1 MDIVIVGSGPA
12 GLQAA
17 LHCRRC
23 WPQKSVTLIEAEGTV
38 GYCRPMLPQFMAGQV
53 EEERLFYLKPE
64 EDPLLKVQTGVT
76 IQSLDRQSQIL
87 HLDNQEKIAYERLI
101 LAPGGR
107 PIIPSIDGLDSLQGI
122 FPVRNLP
129 EAKKVREWINQG
141 QQIIVLGGGLVGVK
155 TAAYLR
161 VSGFHIS
168 LVEKEDHLLPQAL
181 KGHAAR
187 LVEDHFQRIG
197 IRLFLGQTLKYVEGE
212 NGFLRAVN
220 LDGKGVPCGALL
232 VAVGSV
238 PNVAFLESS
247 GLLEQG
253 KLLVSP
259 ALQTCDPKIFAAGDA
274 VTIATSEGKK
284 VTPWTW
290 PQAVSQGKLAAENL
304 YRSNPAAL
312 KVLTRPNSMN
322 LQGLSIAMLGAQA
335 EGSEEISYG
344 SPAAGSL
351 RQAFLLNGR
360 MIGGALLGDVSAVGP
375 LHHLIFNGRDAECEV
390 NKLIK
395 PLLQAIPPNPLV
407 YGKRRQRARFRINME
422 DKKQC

>member
-1 MDIVIVGSGPA
+1 MEIVIVGSGPA

-17 LHCRRC
+17 LLCRRC
-23 WPQKSVTLIEAEGTV
+23 WPQKSVTLIEGEGTI

-53 EEERLFYLKPE
+53 EEEKLFYLKPE
-64 EDPLLKVQTGVT
+64 EDPLLKVRTGVKV
-76 IQSLDRQSQIL
+76 QSLNRETQTL
-87 HLDNQEKIAYERLI
+87 HLESREKIDYERLV

-107 PIIPSIDGLDSLQGI
+107 PIIPRIDGLDSLQGI

-129 EAKKVREWINQG
+129 EARKVREWINKDR
-141 QQIIVLGGGLVGVK
+141 QIIVLGGGLVGVK

-161 VSGFHIS
+161 VSGFQIS

-187 LVEDHFQRIG
+187 VVEDHLRRIG
-197 IRLFLGQTLKYVEGE
+197 IRLFLGQTLKYVEGK
-212 NGFLRAVN
+212 NGILEGVN
-220 LDGKGVPCGALL
+220 LDGKGIPCEAVL

-247 GLLEQG
+247 GLLEEG
-253 KLLVSP
+253 RLLVSP
-259 ALQTCDPKIFAAGDA
+259 ALQTRDARIFAAGDA
-274 VTIATSEGKK
+274 ITISTSEGKK
-284 VTPWTW
+284 LTPWTW
-290 PQAVSQGKLAAENL
+290 PQAVSQGKLVGENL
-304 YRSNPAAL
+304 YRPNPVAL
-312 KVLTRPNSMN
+312 KVLTRTNSMN
-322 LQGLSIAMLGAQA
+322 LQGLSLAMLGAQV

-344 SPAAGSL
+344 CPAAGSF
-351 RQAFLLNGR
+351 RQVFLFDGR
-360 MIGGALLGDVSAVGP
+360 MIGGALLGDVSAAGP
-375 LHHLIFNGRDAECEV
+375 LHHLMFNGREAGSEV

-407 YGKRRQRARFRINME
+407 YGKRGKRARFFLTKE